1 MSSPYSVRA
10 VQSRSELEQVLAL
23 QRRNLKQV
31 LSQEEMHSQ
40 GFVTVA
46 HDLPTLEA
54 MHALAPSII
63 ALQGS
68 EVVAYAL
75 VMPRECRALVP
86 VLEPM
91 FALID
96 GLDFQGRPL
105 KEQRFYVMGQI
116 CIDKAHRG
124 MGLFD
129 ALYQQHHEQLRDRFD
144 CVITEVSVHNTRSLR
159 AHERVGFQT
168 VHTYPDVTDTWAV
181 VLWDWTAPT
190 GRVAIHLR

>member
-1 MSSPYSVRA
+1 MSGDYSVRA

-31 LSQEEMHSQ
+31 LAPEEMRSQ

-63 ALQGS
+63 ALHGS

-91 FALID
+91 FALIER
-96 GLDFQGRPL
+96 LDFKGRPL
-105 KEQRFYVMGQI
+105 KDQRFYVMGQV

-129 ALYQQHHEQLRDRFD
+129 SLYHQHREQLRNRFD

-181 VLWDWTAPT
+181 VLWDWAEPT